1 MLERRKSFAPR
12 VSTVVFTGAEPRSA
26 HDDRSSIDVRFGRLM
41 QWRDGLQLAAIVVL
55 VGIGSSLLVV
65 GAYGSG
71 GLMLLVGAV
80 WFWRLYR
87 TGE

>member
-1 MLERRKSFAPR
+1 
-12 VSTVVFTGAEPRSA
+12 
-26 HDDRSSIDVRFGRLM
+26 M